1 MAHKDQKDDKKT
13 SLKKPKGSGKDSAP
27 TPAAVSPTEIK
38 STKAIKY
45 PLPVVRFCPNKCV
58 SPFQDDKYGSGMRL
72 HNPCASKTAKRKNGA
87 LRCTVCKH
95 EQD

>member
-1 MAHKDQKDDKKT
+1 MAHKDQKDDKKQKLRPAKSAAKET
-13 SLKKPKGSGKDSAP
+13 VAEAPKAEP
-27 TPAAVSPTEIK
+27 K

-45 PLPVVRFCPNKCV
+45 PLPVVRHCAGNCV

-72 HNPCASKTAKRKNGA
+72 MNPCASKVAKRKNGA